1 MRASSFLFTFM
12 LVGASFLLGAPV
24 PRADSSADLKTAVA
38 LFESRRYPDARDAL
52 EKIVASE
59 PANATACHYLGRGLL
74 ARNDQAA
81 FADGLKWLARAAE
94 LDPGNA
100 IFLGI
105 YGGASL
111 QQAGRTSSLSAA
123 TKGRDAMEKAIAIDP
138 GYLDARE
145 GLFQFYLRA
154 PWPIG
159 SAAKAAAQLEGI
171 RARDPNRAAALEIS
185 SKAGAKDYPGAFRLC
200 EAALAK
206 EPDNY
211 IVLYQYGR
219 TASISG
225 SQLERGLTCLQ
236 RCLKLEPPT
245 PASPTHTHVWY
256 RIGAIQEKL
265 DRVADARIAYQ
276 TALGLD
282 SGNRPA
288 SDALTRLK

>member
-1 MRASSFLFTFM
+1 MRASSFLLTFM
-12 LVGASFLLGAPV
+12 LLGATFLLSAPV
-24 PRADSSADLKTAVA
+24 ARADSSADLKAAIA
-38 LFESRRYPDARDAL
+38 LFESRQYPDARAAL
-52 EKIVASE
+52 EKIVTLE
-59 PANATACHYLGRGLL
+59 PANATACHYLGRVLI

-100 IFLGI
+100 VFLGV

-123 TKGRDAMEKAIAIDP
+123 TKGRDAMEKAIAINP

-159 SAAKAAAQLEGI
+159 SAAKAAAQLDGI
-171 RARDPNRAAALEIS
+171 RERDPERAAALEIA
-185 SKAGAKDYPGAFRLC
+185 SKANAKDYPGAFQLC
-200 EAALAK
+200 GAAL
-206 EPDNY
+206 ERNPDNY

-219 TASISG
+219 TSSISG
-225 SQLERGLTCLQ
+225 SQLERGLACLQ
-236 RCLKLEPPT
+236 RCLTLEPPT
-245 PASPTHTHVWY
+245 PASPAHTQVWH

-265 DRVADARIAYQ
+265 GRVADARVAYQ

-282 SGNRPA
+282 PGNRPA
-288 SDALTRLK
+288 SDALARLK

>member
-1 MRASSFLFTFM
+1 MRLPWSISVFTLA
-12 LVGASFLLGAPV
+12 LVLGPLGAP
-24 PRADSSADLKTAVA
+24 PARAETSPELRAAIA
-38 LFESRRYPDARDAL
+38 LFESRRYPDAHDAL
-52 EKIVASE
+52 EKVVARE
-59 PANATACHYLGRGLL
+59 ATNATACHYLGRVLI

-111 QQAGRTSSLSAA
+111 QHASRTKSFSAA

-171 RARDPNRAAALEIS
+171 RQHDPDRATALEIS
-185 SKAGAKDYPGAFRLC
+185 SKAAAKDYPAAFRLC
-200 EAALAK
+200 DAALEKTA
-206 EPDNY
+206 DNY
-211 IVLYQYGR
+211 LVLYQYGR
-219 TASISG
+219 TASVSG
-225 SQLERGLTCLQ
+225 SHLERGLTCLQ
-236 RCLKLEPPT
+236 RCLTLEPPT
-245 PASPTHTHVWY
+245 PASPTHTHVWH
-256 RIGAIQEKL
+256 RIGVIQEKL
-265 DRVADARIAYQ
+265 GRVEEARAAYQ
-276 TALGLD
+276 AALRLD
-282 SGNRPA
+282 PGNRPA
-288 SDALTRLK
+288 SDALARLK